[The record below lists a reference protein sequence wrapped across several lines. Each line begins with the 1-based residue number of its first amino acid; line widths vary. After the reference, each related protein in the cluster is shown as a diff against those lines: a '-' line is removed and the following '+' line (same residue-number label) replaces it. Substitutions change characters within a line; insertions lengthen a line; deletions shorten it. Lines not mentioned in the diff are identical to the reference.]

1 MDLYTDQISII
12 VIPCNIL
19 AIKPLYSFLFIA
31 LSLYILLSILSCFRF
46 NLSSVTI
53 FYICLISLKCINW
66 NFQSKNIDTCFLY
79 YSGNHFFL
87 CFLHDQS
94 LVCLLTYMQEMS
106 YVIHFCVLH
115 QMLWTSFEINNHV
128 SFKVTKP
135 LERFIKLFAVVWKH
149 FIIHQPS
156 CPLRKINVTKVHLL
170 DAIFLLIFTFL
181 FFKVFFYLK
190 DSSLIT
196 I

>member
-31 LSLYILLSILSCFRF
+31 LILYILLSILSCFRF

-66 NFQSKNIDTCFLY
+66 NFQSKYWYLFSLL
-79 YSGNHFFL
+79 FR
-87 CFLHDQS
+87 QS
-94 LVCLLTYMQEMS
+94 LYPLLSTWPVSRLLTYMQEMS

-190 DSSLIT
+190 DSS
-196 I
+196 

>member
-1 MDLYTDQISII
+1 MCKWIFIQTKFLSLLY
-12 VIPCNIL
+12 L
-19 AIKPLYSFLFIA
+19 AISLQWNHCILFC
-31 LSLYILLSILSCFRF
+31 SLLWFCIYCYQSYLVLDSICPQWR
-46 NLSSVTI
+46 SSKYDWNVSTEI
-53 FYICLISLKCINW
+53 FKV
-66 NFQSKNIDTCFLY
+66 NIDTCFLS
-79 YSGNHFFL
+79 YSGNPFILF
-87 CFLHDQS
+87 FLHDQS

-170 DAIFLLIFTFL
+170 DAIFLLIFTF
-181 FFKVFFYLK
+181 FIF
-190 DSSLIT
+190 
-196 I
+196 